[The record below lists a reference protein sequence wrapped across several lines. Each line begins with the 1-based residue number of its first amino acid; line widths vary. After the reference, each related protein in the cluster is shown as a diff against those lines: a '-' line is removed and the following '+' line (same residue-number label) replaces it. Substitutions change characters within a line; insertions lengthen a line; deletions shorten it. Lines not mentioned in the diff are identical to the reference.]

1 MISKQDCYLL
11 LADLQNKGID
21 TTEILNQIVTTGEI
35 TLDVIKFINDNRQL
49 DLTDFYETLRKNY
62 NKKKSSL
69 YINIVKDIENPTEVL
84 TTLAALN
91 LQILLFSK
99 HLENKQMFYRH
110 ARASEITAVLNN
122 YYKTFDITNCIKLLR
137 VIKTDLKALESVK

>member
-21 TTEILNQIVTTGEI
+21 TTEILNQMISQNEI
-35 TLDVIKFINDNRQL
+35 TLDVIKFINSNRQL

-99 HLENKQMFYRH
+99 HLENKQMFFRH

-122 YYKTFDITNCIKLLR
+122 YYKTYDITNCIKLLR
-137 VIKTDLKALESVK
+137 IIKTDLKALESVR

>member
-21 TTEILNQIVTTGEI
+21 TTEVLNRIVTTGEI

-69 YINIVKDIENPTEVL
+69 YINIVKDIENPTDVL

-122 YYKTFDITNCIKLLR
+122 YYKTYDITNCIKLLR

>member
-21 TTEILNQIVTTGEI
+21 TTEKLNQILTNGEV
-35 TLDVIKFINDNRQL
+35 TLDVIKFINSNRQL

-122 YYKTFDITNCIKLLR
+122 YYKTYDITNCIKLLR
-137 VIKTDLKALESVK
+137 IIKADLKALESVR

>member
-11 LADLQNKGID
+11 LARLQNKGID
-21 TTEILNQIVTTGEI
+21 TTEVLNQIVTTGEI